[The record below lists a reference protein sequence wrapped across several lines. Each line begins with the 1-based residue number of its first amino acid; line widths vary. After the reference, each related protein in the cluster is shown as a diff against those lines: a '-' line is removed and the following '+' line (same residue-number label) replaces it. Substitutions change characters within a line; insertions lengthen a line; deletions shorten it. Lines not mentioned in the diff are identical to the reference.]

1 MANAGHNSGVFE
13 SLRWMLAD
21 ETRLLRLNRVR
32 RGKLLPTFEAIN
44 HHGTSA
50 WQNLLTRR
58 VDIEHTTFW
67 TVPATVRALNRSIHV
82 SRANEI
88 GSSPGKI
95 VC

>member
-1 MANAGHNSGVFE
+1 MQVMIRAF
-13 SLRWMLAD
+13 LRLLWMLAD

-32 RGKLLPTFEAIN
+32 RGKLLPTIEAIN

-67 TVPATVRALNRSIHV
+67 TVPATVRALDRSIHV
-82 SRANEI
+82 SRANGI
-88 GSSPGKI
+88 DSNSGKI